1 MKSNIEKPCFFDIIL
16 LNASAGDG
24 QRHAFFGYCRI
35 FLELLLLFTLLRRG
49 KTNPSLLESETFW
62 RQQTNE
68 AVCPLGP
75 LLQGKPCVVEA
86 DPSFIELSQPF
97 AGTARVTAR
106 SERCLGKRR
115 CFYTESPY
123 SAGPHA
129 SGLPG
134 CSVPCSR
141 PFPVTEA
148 ALPPAGAGPGLNGAA
163 GRWRRHRY
171 PPPEW

>member
-1 MKSNIEKPCFFDIIL
+1 MKSNLEKPWFFDIIL
-16 LNASAGDG
+16 LNSSVGDG

-68 AVCPLGP
+68 VVCPLGP

-86 DPSFIELSQPF
+86 DPSLIELSQPF
-97 AGTARVTAR
+97 TGTARVTAR

-115 CFYTESPY
+115 CFYTDSPY
-123 SAGPHA
+123 SAGPRA
-129 SGLPG
+129 CRAARFPAPARSRSPRPPSRRPG
-134 CSVPCSR
+134 R
-141 PFPVTEA
+141 
-148 ALPPAGAGPGLNGAA
+148 
-163 GRWRRHRY
+163 GRV
-171 PPPEW
+171 